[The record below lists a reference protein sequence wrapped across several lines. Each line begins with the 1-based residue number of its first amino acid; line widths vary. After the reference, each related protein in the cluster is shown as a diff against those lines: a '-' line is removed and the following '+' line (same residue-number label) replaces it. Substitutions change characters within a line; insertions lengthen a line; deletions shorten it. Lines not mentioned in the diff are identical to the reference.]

1 MIKFDYEKTA
11 KFDMSISGWG
21 GEDVKFFENC
31 IHSKVCLKIVFSLVG
46 LVYSNLFVRENY
58 YDC

>member
-1 MIKFDYEKTA
+1 MTKFDYEKTA

-31 IHSKVCLKIVFSLVG
+31 IQSKVDLLSLDMTRMCAVCRIHT
-46 LVYSNLFVRENY
+46 V
-58 YDC
+58 